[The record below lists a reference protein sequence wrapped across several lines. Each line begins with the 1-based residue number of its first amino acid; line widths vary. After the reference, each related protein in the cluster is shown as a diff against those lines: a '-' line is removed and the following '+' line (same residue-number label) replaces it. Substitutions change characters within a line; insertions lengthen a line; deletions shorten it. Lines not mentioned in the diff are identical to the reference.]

1 VCSLLVC
8 GLTVAGIRAAHAD
21 DPPLEEPAPPVD
33 KAAPWLRPWLPP
45 PAPDPNPILADGDE
59 ISVQAALGVLL
70 SKFGMPITVD
80 VTAAYGRFITSSKR
94 QALSVEAVGSFNV
107 AIDQVTPQFASL
119 GIGLR
124 RVGRRGGVGFGS
136 VDYERLSVGPA
147 FMSRGSNLDVG
158 LQAEL
163 ALGALTFKGAGLGL
177 FVTAYLFEPAQMFG
191 PDSLL
196 VVGLG
201 YVHCPVTG
209 LRPSVATAKYVREPL
224 PPSDHPCPE
233 LATYRDA
240 IKKAR
245 MDAVQVC
252 NESDAQACDAAR
264 ARVLSLNAQLSAC
277 EQNAAPVH

>member
-1 VCSLLVC
+1 VC
-8 GLTVAGIRAAHAD
+8 GLIVSGSRAARAD
-21 DPPLEEPAPPVD
+21 DPPLEEPAPPID
-33 KAAPWLRPWLPP
+33 QAAPWLRPWLPP
-45 PAPDPNPILADGDE
+45 APPDPNPILAEGAE
-59 ISVQAALGVLL
+59 MSIQAAMGVLF
-70 SKFGMPITVD
+70 SKFDMPLTVD

-124 RVGRRGGVGFGS
+124 RVGRRSGVGFGS

-177 FVTAYLFEPAQMFG
+177 FMTAYLFEPTHMFG
-191 PDSLL
+191 PDTVL
-196 VVGLG
+196 VVGVG
-201 YVHCPVTG
+201 YVHSPVTG
-209 LRPSVATAKYVREPL
+209 LRPNAVIAKSVPEPRA
-224 PPSDHPCPE
+224 PSDHPCPE
-233 LATYRDA
+233 LASYQEA

-245 MDAVQVC
+245 MEAVQVC
-252 NESDAQACDAAR
+252 NESDAQACEAAR